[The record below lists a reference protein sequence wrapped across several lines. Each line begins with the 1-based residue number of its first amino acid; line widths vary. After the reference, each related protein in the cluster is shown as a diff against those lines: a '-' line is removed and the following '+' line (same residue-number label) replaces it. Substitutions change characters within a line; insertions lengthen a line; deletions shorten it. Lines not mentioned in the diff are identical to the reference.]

1 MHPTTSIAERLDAER
16 PSLGWAIKQTPST
29 ILDRAE
35 VLRSMVLQ
43 ALELLAAIVPTF
55 EDHILDPGISPSG
68 APDAP
73 SRFLGEKSALSLLG
87 LVRGS
92 INTPNLTGGGTS
104 TSTHTPKTTSSPQQ
118 HTSEQ
123 HKDRFIRMTSEL
135 THDNAGFVPFDS
147 CSCIGKGYDYFMA
160 ILQILKGFDFRSN

>member
-1 MHPTTSIAERLDAER
+1 
-16 PSLGWAIKQTPST
+16 
-29 ILDRAE
+29 
-35 VLRSMVLQ
+35 MVLQ

-55 EDHILDPGISPSG
+55 EDIPDPGISSPS

-73 SRFLGEKSALSLLG
+73 SRFLGEKSSLSLLG
-87 LVRGS
+87 L
-92 INTPNLTGGGTS
+92 
-104 TSTHTPKTTSSPQQ
+104 

-160 ILQILKGFDFRSN
+160 ILQILKGFDFRSKSGL